1 MVICVHIYSTH
12 VQVCREI
19 ETLQSGHKT
28 AGISSAL
35 TSNSSA
41 TSSRRTHFSLSNT
54 GSGCHLNAECAA
66 IVQITQLVDTPFFI
80 VPNNPVF
87 CSAIPSIVH
96 LLTVEGRGGK
106 KKEEK

>member
-19 ETLQSGHKT
+19 ETMQSGYKT

-41 TSSRRTHFSLSNT
+41 TSSSKTHLSLSST
-54 GSGCHLNAECAA
+54 VSGCHLNAECAA
-66 IVQITQLVDTPFFI
+66 IAQTTQLVDTPFFI
-80 VPNNPVF
+80 APNNPVF

-106 KKEEK
+106 EKEEK